1 MTKNHWIKC
10 SILAAIVICV
20 CSVSGLAVQRE
31 SRDHQMDCNSSYNS
45 YGDRLVSH
53 CEVREETI
61 PSGGAL
67 SVDGKQNG
75 GISIK
80 GWDKNNIL
88 VRSQVQTGAPST
100 SEARDLAGQ
109 INIRTGGGQVY
120 AEGPG
125 NNRDRQWSVNYEI
138 FVPRQFNLT
147 LKSYNGGISVSEVS
161 GRIEF
166 DALNGGVSLNRLGG
180 NVHGKTTNG
189 GLSITL
195 EGDRWDG
202 EGMDV
207 RTSNGG
213 ITMNVPENYS
223 AHLETSTIN
232 GGMNFGFPITVQGR
246 LNRDISIDLGSGG
259 ATVRAVTTNGG
270 VNVRRR

>member
-1 MTKNHWIKC
+1 MLYSGRNRD
-10 SILAAIVICV
+10 LRLQYFRFAI
-20 CSVSGLAVQRE
+20 QRDG
-31 SRDHQMDCNSSYNS
+31 RDHTMDCNTSNNS
-45 YGDRLVSH
+45 YGNDRLVSH

-61 PSGGAL
+61 QSGGSL

-75 GISIK
+75 GINIK
-80 GWDKNNIL
+80 GWDQNNIL
-88 VRSQVQTGAPST
+88 VRSKVQTGAPST
-100 SEARDLAGQ
+100 SEARELAAE
-109 INIRTGGGQVY
+109 ISVRTGGGQVS
-120 AEGPG
+120 AEGPTT
-125 NNRDRQWSVNYEI
+125 NRDRQWSVSYEI
-138 FVPRQFNLT
+138 FVPRQFNLS
-147 LKSYNGGISVSEVS
+147 LKSHNGGISVSDVN

-166 DALNGGVSLNRLGG
+166 DALNGGVSLNKLGG
-180 NVHGKTTNG
+180 NVRGATTNG

-195 EGDRWDG
+195 DGDRWDG

-223 AHLETSTIN
+223 AHLETSTVN
-232 GGMNFGFPITVQGR
+232 GGMNFGFPITLQGR

-259 ATVRAVTTNGG
+259 PTVRAITTNGG